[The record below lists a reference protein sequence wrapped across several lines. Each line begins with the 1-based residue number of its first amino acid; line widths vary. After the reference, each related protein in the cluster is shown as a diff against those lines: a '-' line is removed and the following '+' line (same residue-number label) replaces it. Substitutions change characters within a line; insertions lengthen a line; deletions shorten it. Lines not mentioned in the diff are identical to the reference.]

1 MQLPLIIFTRTR
13 SASAAR
19 DVEGHSL
26 PTKNRDARDAFA
38 AGPRA
43 EIDRSLHTPDPYPGS
58 PAAGVF
64 RGGNP
69 SQLLGKHGQ
78 ISSRTYP

>member
-1 MQLPLIIFTRTR
+1 MQLPLIIKHTHARR
-13 SASAAR
+13 EDAR

-26 PTKNRDARDAFA
+26 PTENRVARDAFDP
-38 AGPRA
+38 GPRA